1 MLEKQPMFIL
11 LHDRDSQGVI
21 PRSKSLKTIN
31 FPNLKDNLEN
41 LESTKYLFIL
51 TSLTGLAEVAD
62 IVRTANQKH
71 HLRVLF
77 IREDI
82 DSQWLPQIFDQA
94 NLRTMRNTI
103 VHTDSEIPKR
113 VFEAWRIGAQDHL
126 IAKATVLGDR
136 LLVVSCSMEEFEI
149 PFQAMPALQCI
160 PENERDDFII
170 SEEGGYIY
178 WQGADIHLDIDAFR
192 SVIDPVEKQ
201 RFEAL
206 RLNHDKLFGQ
216 AIKALR
222 QQHQLKQSEIAG
234 LSERQVRRIESGE
247 RTKVN
252 TLELLAKAHGMEL
265 AEYLDAVARLLPN
278 ISGQELR
285 VVDSYSEETKSQDKP
300 WELMGF
306 KEQVQVIKKKSNSEC
321 PDMEECN

>member
-1 MLEKQPMFIL
+1 MLEKQPMIIL
-11 LHDRDSQGVI
+11 IHDRDSQGVI
-21 PRSKSLKTIN
+21 PRSKSFNTID
-31 FPNLKDNLEN
+31 FSSLQDNLESV
-41 LESTKYLFIL
+41 ESTKYLFIL
-51 TSLTGLAEVAD
+51 TSLTGLAEVAE

-82 DSQWLPQIFDQA
+82 DSQWLPQIFDRA

-113 VFEAWRIGAQDHL
+113 VLDAWRLGAQDQL
-126 IAKATVLGDR
+126 IAKATVIGDR
-136 LLVVSCSMEEFEI
+136 LFVVSCSLEEFEI
-149 PFQAMPALQCI
+149 PFRAMPALERI

-170 SEEGGYIY
+170 SEEGSYIY

-192 SVIDPVEKQ
+192 SAIDPVEKQ
-201 RFEAL
+201 KFEAL
-206 RLNHDKLFGQ
+206 RRAHDKLIGQ

-222 QQHQLKQSEIAG
+222 QQHNLKQSDIAG

-265 AEYLDAVARLLPN
+265 SEYLDAVANLTGDFLGN
-278 ISGQELR
+278 FLSSSDNHLEDTSIQDELVKLMETEKKAKIS
-285 VVDSYSEETKSQDKP
+285 
-300 WELMGF
+300 
-306 KEQVQVIKKKSNSEC
+306 
-321 PDMEECN
+321 